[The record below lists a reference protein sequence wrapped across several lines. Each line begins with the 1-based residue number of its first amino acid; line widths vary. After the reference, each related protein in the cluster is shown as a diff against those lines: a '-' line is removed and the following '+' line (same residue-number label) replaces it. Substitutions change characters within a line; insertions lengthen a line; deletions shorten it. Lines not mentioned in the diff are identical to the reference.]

1 MLVKHKLFTHTQL
14 KSVPHLQ
21 VVIKREFNARI
32 MIIVHL
38 QNQGNF
44 QMDMKVRMDSIF
56 SWSSF

>member
-1 MLVKHKLFTHTQL
+1 MLVEHKVFTHTQL

-21 VVIKREFNARI
+21 VVIKRKFNARI
-32 MIIVHL
+32 ITVHL

>member
-1 MLVKHKLFTHTQL
+1 MLVEHKLFTHTQL

-21 VVIKREFNARI
+21 VVMKRKFNAHI

-44 QMDMKVRMDSIF
+44 QMDMKVTMDSIF
-56 SWSSF
+56 S